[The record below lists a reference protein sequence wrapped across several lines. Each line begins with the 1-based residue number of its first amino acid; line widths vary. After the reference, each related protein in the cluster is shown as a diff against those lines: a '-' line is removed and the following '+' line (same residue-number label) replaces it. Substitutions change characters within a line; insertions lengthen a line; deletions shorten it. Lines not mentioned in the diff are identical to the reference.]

1 MSLVLVIHFQKE
13 YSVDLRLK
21 QLWQLYAMI
30 SSKKSMAIKNLFHD
44 PGLLK
49 STSHQ
54 TFLISDPMIKKA

>member
-21 QLWQLYAMI
+21 QLWQLYAMV

-44 PGLLK
+44 PGLHK
-49 STSHQ
+49 STSLQ
-54 TFLISDPMIKKA
+54 IFWVSDPTIKRA

>member
-21 QLWQLYAMI
+21 QLWQLYAMV

-54 TFLISDPMIKKA
+54 TF